1 LTVNARSAIVT
12 VPERLLA
19 LLFAATLYDRVPL
32 PLPLALEVIVIH
44 DSPLVAVQAHP
55 AWLVMVMVPL
65 PPLGGAE
72 SVVGEMSNWQGAAAC
87 EIRKRL
93 SLTTMSPSRRDEA
106 GLGAARNVNEPFP

>member
-1 LTVNARSAIVT
+1 LTVNGRSAIVS
-12 VPERLLA
+12 VPERPPA
-19 LLFAATLYDRVPL
+19 LLFAATLYETVPL
-32 PLPLALEVIVIH
+32 PLPLAFEVIVIH
-44 DSPLVAVQAHP
+44 DSPLVAVHAHP
-55 AWLVMVMVPL
+55 GWPAMVMVPF
-65 PPLGGAE
+65 PPLAGAE